1 MSTASVLRALIAL
14 LAASALPAG
23 GAAADAVCRA
33 VGTAR
38 NLPEAAR
45 ESSGLAQGRER
56 PELLWTHNDR
66 GNDAL
71 LFAIDVEGRLAQT
84 VRLGVP
90 AIDWED
96 IESAACPEGNCLYV
110 GDIGDNDA
118 MREHIEIHR
127 LPEPIEGMS
136 EARDVVTL
144 RARYPDGPRDAE
156 SLFVLPAGDIFI
168 VTKGRDTEIALYL
181 LPASQSSAEIVTLE
195 RVRAIA
201 PVPANSDDRVSAAT
215 ASRDGSR
222 IAIRTYRQLHLYD
235 ASQLVSG
242 APVTPATLDLAP
254 LGEGQGE
261 GVALADDGTV
271 WLSSEAANRR
281 SFPVL
286 NRMQCSL

>member
-1 MSTASVLRALIAL
+1 MNTASRRGSLIAL
-14 LAASALPAG
+14 LLGTALPVAG
-23 GAAADAVCRA
+23 NTADPMCRA
-33 VGTAR
+33 VSPAR

-71 LFAIDVEGRLAQT
+71 LFAIDLEGRLAQT

-96 IESAACPEGNCLYV
+96 IESAGCPEGDCLYV

-118 MREHIEIHR
+118 MRAYIEIHR
-127 LPEPIEGMS
+127 LREPIEGTS

-156 SLFVLPAGDIFI
+156 SLFVLPSGDIFV

-235 ASQLVSG
+235 ASLLVSG
-242 APVTPATLDLAP
+242 APVTPMTIDLAP

-261 GVALADDGTV
+261 GVVLADDGTV

-281 SFPVL
+281 SFPLL